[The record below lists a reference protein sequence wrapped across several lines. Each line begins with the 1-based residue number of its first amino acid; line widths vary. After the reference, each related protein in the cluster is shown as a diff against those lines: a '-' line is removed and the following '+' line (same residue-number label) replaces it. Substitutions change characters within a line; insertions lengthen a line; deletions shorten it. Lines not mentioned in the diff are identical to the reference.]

1 MNEEKCLETICTVGT
16 LLLESG
22 AEVRRVEETMVRMAT
37 SMQGVQ
43 YADSYVTLTGITFS
57 MTIDGKTHTRIARV
71 RNTEVN
77 LDRIDQINNLSRT
90 MCSQPFTVEQVE
102 KELERIQN
110 RKRYDFLVTMFFGG
124 IGAGAFA
131 IFFDGTVS
139 EMIASFFVGLII
151 RCTTSFMAKYNLNAS
166 LNTMFS
172 AAIAAFLVI
181 LIHTFF
187 PSLSVDCMMISSL
200 MLLVP
205 GLAITNAIRDTIAGD
220 TLSGLARAAD
230 AFLCAISIAVGAG
243 FVLYFWM

>member
-1 MNEEKCLETICTVGT
+1 M
-16 LLLESG
+16 
-22 AEVRRVEETMVRMAT
+22 
-37 SMQGVQ
+37 
-43 YADSYVTLTGITFS
+43 
-57 MTIDGKTHTRIARV
+57 
-71 RNTEVN
+71 
-77 LDRIDQINNLSRT
+77 
-90 MCSQPFTVEQVE
+90 
-102 KELERIQN
+102 ERIQN

-220 TLSGLARAAD
+220 TLSGLARATD

>member
-37 SMQGVQ
+37 NMQGVQ

-77 LDRIDQINNLSRT
+77 LDRIDQINDLSRT

-151 RCTTSFMAKYNLNAS
+151 RCTTSFMAK
-166 LNTMFS
+166 
-172 AAIAAFLVI
+172 
-181 LIHTFF
+181 
-187 PSLSVDCMMISSL
+187 
-200 MLLVP
+200 
-205 GLAITNAIRDTIAGD
+205 
-220 TLSGLARAAD
+220 
-230 AFLCAISIAVGAG
+230 
-243 FVLYFWM
+243 